1 MSSGLKTGLY
11 LVGGVLLIGL
21 VAALAIQLLVW
32 ILPFIVILYIVFK
45 VKGYFDSKR
54 GKSTTSNSYRYEAKS
69 NFDNDYS
76 NKVEGSV
83 GEVID
88 VEYEDLSK

>member
-11 LVGGVLLIGL
+11 LVGGILIVGL

-32 ILPFIVILYIVFK
+32 VLPIILVLYIIFK
-45 VKGYFDSKR
+45 VKEFWDSKR
-54 GKSTTSNSYRYEAKS
+54 GNRASKATYNSETKA
-69 NFDNDYS
+69 NFNNNYS
-76 NKVEGSV
+76 NRVDDSV

-88 VEYEDLSK
+88 VEYEDVNK

>member
-11 LVGGVLLIGL
+11 LVGGVLIIGL

-32 ILPFIVILYIVFK
+32 VLPIILVLYIVFK

-54 GKSTTSNSYRYEAKS
+54 GKNTASYNYSSQAKS
-69 NFDNDYS
+69 NFNNDYS
-76 NKVEGSV
+76 NRVDDSV

-88 VEYEDLSK
+88 VEYEDVNK